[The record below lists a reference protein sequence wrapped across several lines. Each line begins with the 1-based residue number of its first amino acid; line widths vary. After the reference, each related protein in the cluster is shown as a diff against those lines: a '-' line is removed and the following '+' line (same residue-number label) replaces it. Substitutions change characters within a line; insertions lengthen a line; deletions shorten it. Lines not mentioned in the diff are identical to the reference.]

1 MSMVNVDDLFLKATQ
16 DAKVLPVKPDDDT
29 LLSLY
34 GYFKQATVGDVN
46 TEKPSFFNFKETA
59 KWSAWE
65 KVKGMQKI
73 QAQGNYIKLVK
84 DIQVKASSNL

>member
-1 MSMVNVDDLFLKATQ
+1 MVNVNDLFLKATQ
-16 DAKVLPVKPDDDT
+16 DVKALPTQDDAT

-34 GYFKQATVGDVN
+34 GFYKQATVGDVN
-46 TEKPSFFNFKETA
+46 TEKPSFFNFKETS
-59 KWSAWE
+59 KWNAWE

-84 DIQVKASSNL
+84 DLEIKSKQ

>member
-1 MSMVNVDDLFLKATQ
+1 MAMVNVDDLFTKATQ
-16 DAKVLPVKPDDDT
+16 DAKLLPSQDEAT

-34 GYFKQATVGDVN
+34 GYFKQATVGDIN
-46 TEKPSFFNFKETA
+46 IEKPSFFNFKDTA

-84 DIQVKASSNL
+84 DIQIKSSSNS

>member
-1 MSMVNVDDLFLKATQ
+1 MATVNVDELFLKATQ

-65 KVKGMQKI
+65 KLKGMQKI
-73 QAQGNYIKLVK
+73 QAQGNDIKRVK
-84 DIQVKASSNL
+84 DLQIKSTF

>member
-1 MSMVNVDDLFLKATQ
+1 MAMVNVDDLFTKAIQ
-16 DAKVLPVKPDDDT
+16 DVKVLPVKPDDDT

-65 KVKGMQKI
+65 KMKGIQKI
-73 QAQGNYIKLVK
+73 QAQGQYIKLVK
-84 DIQVKASSNL
+84 DLQIKSSQ

>member
-1 MSMVNVDDLFLKATQ
+1 MSVNIDELFTKATQ
-16 DAKVLPVKPDDDT
+16 DVKLLTVKPDDNT

-34 GYFKQATVGDVN
+34 GYFKQATVGDIN

-65 KVKGMQKI
+65 KLKGIQKI
-73 QAQGNYIKLVK
+73 QAQGNYIKIVK
-84 DIQVKASSNL
+84 DLQTKSTF

>member
-1 MSMVNVDDLFLKATQ
+1 MSANINDLFTKATQ
-16 DAKVLPVKPDDDT
+16 DVKLLTVKPDDET

-65 KVKGMQKI
+65 KLKGMQKI

-84 DIQVKASSNL
+84 DLQTKSVP

>member
-1 MSMVNVDDLFLKATQ
+1 MSMVNVDELFTKATQ
-16 DAKVLPVKPDDDT
+16 DVKALPVKPDDDT

-34 GYFKQATVGDVN
+34 AYFKQATVGDVN

-65 KVKGMQKI
+65 KLKGMQRI

-84 DIQVKASSNL
+84 DLQTKSAL

>member
-1 MSMVNVDDLFLKATQ
+1 MATVNVDELFLKATQ

-34 GYFKQATVGDVN
+34 GYFKQATVGDIN

-65 KVKGMQKI
+65 KLKGMQKI

-84 DIQVKASSNL
+84 DLQLKSTF

>member
-1 MSMVNVDDLFLKATQ
+1 MAMVNVDDLFLKATQ
-16 DAKVLPVKPDDDT
+16 DVKVLPLQDNDT

-34 GYFKQATVGDVN
+34 AYFKQATVGDVN
-46 TEKPSFFNFKETA
+46 TEKPSFFNFKDTA

-65 KVKGMQKI
+65 KLKGMPKI

-84 DIQVKASSNL
+84 DIQTKANQ

>member
-1 MSMVNVDDLFLKATQ
+1 MVNVNDLFLKATQ
-16 DAKVLPVKPDDDT
+16 DVKALPTQDDAT

-34 GYFKQATVGDVN
+34 GFYKQATVGDVN
-46 TEKPSFFNFKETA
+46 TEKPSFFNFKETS
-59 KWSAWE
+59 KWNAWE

-84 DIQVKASSNL
+84 DLEIKSHL

>member
-1 MSMVNVDDLFLKATQ
+1 MSVNIDELFTKATQ
-16 DAKVLPVKPDDDT
+16 DVKLLTVKPDDNT

-34 GYFKQATVGDVN
+34 GYFKQATVGDIN

-65 KVKGMQKI
+65 KLKGMQKT
-73 QAQGNYIKLVK
+73 QAQGNYIKIVK
-84 DIQVKASSNL
+84 DLQTKSAP

>member
-1 MSMVNVDDLFLKATQ
+1 MSVNIDELFTKATQ
-16 DAKVLPVKPDDDT
+16 DVKLLTVKPDDNT

-34 GYFKQATVGDVN
+34 GYFKQATVGDIN

-65 KVKGMQKI
+65 KLKGMQKI
-73 QAQGNYIKLVK
+73 QAKGNYIKIVK
-84 DIQVKASSNL
+84 DLQTKSTF